1 MTMDLKDFYLN
12 TPMARYE
19 YMRIPISAIPE
30 CIMIQYNLAPLVHN
44 GFVMVEIRKGMYGLP
59 QAGLI
64 AQLRLIAHL
73 ATFGYH
79 PAKHTAGLFLHA
91 TRPISFTLCVD
102 DFGVKYVGR
111 EHAEHLLGA
120 LESLY
125 SVTCDWDGKN
135 YTGLT
140 LDWDYTARTVDISM
154 PGYIEKA
161 LARFAHPPPARPHHS
176 PHAWAAPVFGAS
188 QQLTAPAD
196 TSPPLNSAGLSFLRQ
211 VIGTLLFYARA
222 VDNTLLVALGSLAS
236 AQADGTDASLA
247 AVTDLLNYCATH
259 HDATVRFH
267 ASDMA
272 LHIHSDASYLSVAKA
287 RSRAGGYFF
296 LSDRLADP
304 TKAPPI
310 NSPPPPFNGPIL
322 VNSSILKSVLA
333 SAAEAELGALFYNGK
348 DGAALRTTLTEM
360 GHPQT
365 ATPIQTDNACAAGIA
380 NDTVKQRRSKAI
392 DMRFYWIKDRV
403 ANGEF
408 IVHWR
413 RGLDNDAD
421 YFTKHHAPSHH
432 RCMRSR
438 YLHDPS
444 SIIPDLARGCVDTTS
459 LQMTDVTNDKRQTA
473 LFTG

>member
-1 MTMDLKDFYLN
+1 
-12 TPMARYE
+12 MARYE

-79 PAKHTAGLFLHA
+79 PAKHTAGLFLHD

-125 SVTCDWDGKN
+125 SVTCDWDG
-135 YTGLT
+135 
-140 LDWDYTARTVDISM
+140 
-154 PGYIEKA
+154 
-161 LARFAHPPPARPHHS
+161 
-176 PHAWAAPVFGAS
+176 
-188 QQLTAPAD
+188 
-196 TSPPLNSAGLSFLRQ
+196 
-211 VIGTLLFYARA
+211 
-222 VDNTLLVALGSLAS
+222 
-236 AQADGTDASLA
+236 
-247 AVTDLLNYCATH
+247 
-259 HDATVRFH
+259 
-267 ASDMA
+267 
-272 LHIHSDASYLSVAKA
+272 
-287 RSRAGGYFF
+287 
-296 LSDRLADP
+296 
-304 TKAPPI
+304 
-310 NSPPPPFNGPIL
+310 
-322 VNSSILKSVLA
+322 
-333 SAAEAELGALFYNGK
+333 
-348 DGAALRTTLTEM
+348 
-360 GHPQT
+360 
-365 ATPIQTDNACAAGIA
+365 IA

-413 RGLDNDAD
+413 RGLENDAD